1 LNSRIWKIF
10 IVVAAALA
18 VAQCTTDHT
27 RRGYLRAIAEQ
38 YGAPPRPA
46 IIIPGFGVTRL
57 LDPVR
62 KRLVWG
68 SAHAMVQTRFE
79 DDLDLPI
86 DADGKPGHDRLV
98 PDRFAGSRGPVNIAW
113 HLEDGLRR
121 FGRYTP
127 ERDLFAFAYD
137 WRLDA
142 MENAARL
149 ADLVAR
155 VQRTTG
161 ARKVDIITHSAG
173 AIVAQS
179 YIKLAGGGANV
190 EHLIMIAPVQRG
202 VVDAFRVFVHPER
215 FLRRSFTPEMV
226 VTWPFITELLPEDG
240 RFLVDEHGRTLD
252 RNLWEPRAW
261 DELLTLDARNRRVLA
276 FSLAHARELRGR
288 LKNAPMPAGIDVRV
302 LAGDCVPT
310 AHRVLVRG
318 DGTFAF
324 YPSDLRTGEERLAQ
338 TLFEPGDGT
347 VPVSSARNGA
357 DAQLFCDGH
366 QGIATDPNVVR
377 TIVRTLREEA
387 PR

>member
-1 LNSRIWKIF
+1 MNSRIWKIF
-10 IVVAAALA
+10 IVVAALA

-27 RRGYLRAIAEQ
+27 RRGYLRGIAEQ
-38 YGAPPRPA
+38 YDAPRRPV

-62 KRLVWG
+62 NRLVWG
-68 SAHAMVQTRFE
+68 TAHAMAKTRYD

-86 DADGKPGHDRLV
+86 DDDGKPGHDRLV

-113 HLEDGLRR
+113 HLQEGLRR
-121 FGRYTP
+121 YGRYTP

-149 ADLVAR
+149 GDLIAR
-155 VQRTTG
+155 VQRETG
-161 ARKVDIITHSAG
+161 VGKVDVVTHSAG
-173 AIVAQS
+173 AIVALA
-179 YIKLAGGGANV
+179 YVKLAGGGANI
-190 EHLIMIAPVQRG
+190 EHLIMLAPVQRG
-202 VVDAFRVFVHPER
+202 VVDAFRVFVRPER
-215 FLRRSFTPEMV
+215 FFRRSFTPEMV
-226 VTWPFITELLPEDG
+226 STWPFITELLPEDG
-240 RFLVDEHGRTLD
+240 RFLVDANGRIID
-252 RNLWEPRAW
+252 RNLWEPRPW
-261 DELLTLDARNRRVLA
+261 NGLLTLDARHRQA
-276 FSLAHARELRGR
+276 FAYSLAHARAFRDR
-288 LKNAPMPAGIDVRV
+288 LKRTPLPAAIDVRI

-310 AHRVLVRG
+310 ARRVLVRG

-324 YPSDLRTGEERLAQ
+324 YERDLRPGEEGLAR

-347 VPVSSARNGA
+347 VPVSSAKNGA

-377 TIVRTLREEA
+377 SIVRTLREE
-387 PR
+387 